1 LKHRRDWWLNIW
13 SRFTICDELI
23 LKFWIYTCNSHY
35 CLILFKNFSPIV
47 KRTNQVMF
55 FLPLFIL
62 LIRDI
67 QLLFKLRSSPP
78 ENEVFGL
85 GIASSFTVLITLYYI
100 VIGISACVT
109 NRFIFSKTTLVY
121 YSNRRKIVIAITTHL
136 FFWFLALL
144 YLLEVGF

>member
-1 LKHRRDWWLNIW
+1 M
-13 SRFTICDELI
+13 
-23 LKFWIYTCNSHY
+23 
-35 CLILFKNFSPIV
+35 LFKNFSPIV

-67 QLLFKLRSSPP
+67 QLLFELRSSPP

-85 GIASSFTVLITLYYI
+85 AIASSFTVLITLYYI

-109 NRFIFSKTTLVY
+109 NRYIFSKTTLVN

-136 FFWFLALL
+136 FFWFLALM
-144 YLLEVGF
+144 YLREVGF